1 MAENAAAA
9 AAASSPKPL
18 PSANTIID
26 PSSQPQPQP
35 QQAAT
40 LTNTNTTNL
49 TQTQTQNLSNLPQ
62 NTHISSSPSLDHSQ
76 ISSSPSLQPQ
86 QQQQQQQQQPVLQ
99 QQPQQQNVTAM
110 SGYQIQQ
117 TLQRSPS
124 MSRLSQI
131 NQQQQ
136 NQYGGV
142 LRQQQQGLYG
152 QMNFG
157 GSASIQQNSQQNQQL
172 GGANLSRSALL
183 GQTGHLP
190 MFTGAAAAAAAA
202 QLNLPSQ
209 LLASP
214 RQKAGLAQGS
224 QFHSGDSPGQSLQG
238 IQAMGVMGSLNLSQ
252 LRPNGA
258 LAYAQQRMG
267 AGSMRQQLVQQNS
280 LTSQHITT
288 HFRHWAFQESSN
300 PLFYDRVFDPSFCS
314 KPTKNTITGIYEPS
328 ECTANY
334 DAELSVAATVVEANA
349 NYVWSRLIFTPSSTE
364 ALTGS
369 LAAAIGFIWSTA
381 PEFNG
386 TELTTVIP
394 AGPPGQK
401 TLSLTGSQPDATA
414 SGTTTPG
421 GSSSQGTEAT
431 NQLLGK
437 RKIQDLVSQV
447 DSRGKL
453 DPEVEELFLEIADDF
468 IDSVTA
474 FACSLAKHRKSS
486 TLESKDILLHL
497 EKNWH
502 LTIPGFSSEERKHQS
517 KPLPSDPHK
526 KRLDMIRA
534 LMESSQSEENNVN
547 PKEMIRQGHGNPA
560 VTNHLIRPSPSS
572 EQLVSQSTGSP
583 MSAQIRDC
591 SACPFNAG
599 KTACQECSSCTMPKS
614 MLDLHGKEEQLVR
627 GKYDMEGGIS
637 DKSSLLLPGKSA
649 NEPGAHCW

>member
-86 QQQQQQQQQPVLQ
+86 QQQQQPVLQ

-152 QMNFG
+152 QMNFEFAAESTIG
-157 GSASIQQNSQQNQQL
+157 WCQFVS
-172 GGANLSRSALL
+172 LSTSRPDWPPSYVHRRSCCC
-183 GQTGHLP
+183 
-190 MFTGAAAAAAAA
+190 AAA

-280 LTSQHITT
+280 LTSQVQSLQ
-288 HFRHWAFQESSN
+288 R
-300 PLFYDRVFDPSFCS
+300 
-314 KPTKNTITGIYEPS
+314 
-328 ECTANY
+328 
-334 DAELSVAATVVEANA
+334 
-349 NYVWSRLIFTPSSTE
+349 TPSLAYMNHQNAQPTMMQSSLSQQQWLKQMPTMSGPASSSLRLQQRHSQ
-364 ALTGS
+364 ALLQQQLASSGQLHQNSMALNSQQLSQLVQQQPQIGHQQLQQQQQQQQLLQQQQQQLLQQQQQQQQQSQQQLQQVS
-369 LAAAIGFIWSTA
+369 LHQQQQHQQQS
-381 PEFNG
+381 PRM
-386 TELTTVIP
+386 P
-394 AGPPGQK
+394 GPPGQK

-517 KPLPSDPHK
+517 KP
-526 KRLDMIRA
+526 
-534 LMESSQSEENNVN
+534 
-547 PKEMIRQGHGNPA
+547 
-560 VTNHLIRPSPSS
+560 
-572 EQLVSQSTGSP
+572 VS
-583 MSAQIRDC
+583 IWNIC
-591 SACPFNAG
+591 
-599 KTACQECSSCTMPKS
+599 
-614 MLDLHGKEEQLVR
+614 
-627 GKYDMEGGIS
+627 
-637 DKSSLLLPGKSA
+637 
-649 NEPGAHCW
+649 